1 LPELVCDT
9 SSLQYLHQ
17 LGCLNLLHE
26 LADRIIVPRAVV
38 DELAVGSEAGHSV
51 PIPQAFDWIEVCRPS
66 ALSAEPRMDD
76 LGAGE
81 TEVLMLVRERAD
93 AIAVIDDKLA
103 RVIAEN
109 LGIKFTGTL
118 GILVEA
124 KRAGLIDSVG
134 SLLDRLQE
142 LRFRVSPSVRA
153 LILRE
158 AGE

>member
-1 LPELVCDT
+1 
-9 SSLQYLHQ
+9 
-17 LGCLNLLHE
+17 
-26 LADRIIVPRAVV
+26 
-38 DELAVGSEAGHSV
+38 
-51 PIPQAFDWIEVCRPS
+51 
-66 ALSAEPRMDD
+66 MDD